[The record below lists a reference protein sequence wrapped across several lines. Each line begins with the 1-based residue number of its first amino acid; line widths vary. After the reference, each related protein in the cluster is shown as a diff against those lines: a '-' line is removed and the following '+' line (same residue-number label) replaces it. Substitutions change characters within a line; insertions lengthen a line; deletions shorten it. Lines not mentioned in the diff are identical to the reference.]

1 MSKASSTT
9 TWPIDGF
16 DFSPGLATKI
26 GLNEAIVLATIYH
39 QLKKSTKEQAGH
51 YWVFYTL
58 PDWHEYFF
66 PFWSLTTVDRAFKSL
81 RESGL
86 LIATSE
92 YNKRPGDRTLWYRLD
107 YDKLGVLTQ
116 DITPARAP
124 NKKPKVRLNKAKTG
138 LTADFSPKSASTAPT
153 ASEVVV
159 DTQPAPPPPTPTIT
173 SSTVTPKLE
182 LEALPGYRG
191 QERLYLVPD
200 ALENGLLYWSSHGK
214 RLARCTQEQY
224 LLALGQSPNGTERR
238 PSPLSP
244 PNLTARLGEHSV
256 VLHVPQKPQAAP
268 SVQRLIAKHF
278 GYVGQ
283 PGEWKPAPGGHA
295 SLRQTK
301 VLASAST

>member
-1 MSKASSTT
+1 MSKASATT

-124 NKKPKVRLNKAKTG
+124 KKMSKVRVNQAETGFIVDMSRIKAPVMDVRG
-138 LTADFSPKSASTAPT
+138 
-153 ASEVVV
+153 
-159 DTQPAPPPPTPTIT
+159 DTQPAPPTLTTT
-173 SSTVTPKLE
+173 SSTITPLA
-182 LEALPGYRG
+182 LEALSGYQG
-191 QERLYLVPD
+191 QQWLYLVPGPFED
-200 ALENGLLYWSSHGK
+200 GWLYWESYGK
-214 RLARCTQEQY
+214 RVARCTQEQY
-224 LLALGQSPNGTERR
+224 LLALGPPPKATNRY
-238 PSPLSP
+238 PLFCKLP
-244 PNLTARLGEHSV
+244 DVEARLGEHPV
-256 VLHVPQKPQAAP
+256 GLRVPRRPQVDP
-268 SVQRLIAKHF
+268 SMQQLVADHF
-278 GYVGQ
+278 SFVGK
-283 PGEWKPAPGGHA
+283 PGEWKPAPGGLA
-295 SLRQTK
+295 SLRQTTEL
-301 VLASAST
+301 VSASM